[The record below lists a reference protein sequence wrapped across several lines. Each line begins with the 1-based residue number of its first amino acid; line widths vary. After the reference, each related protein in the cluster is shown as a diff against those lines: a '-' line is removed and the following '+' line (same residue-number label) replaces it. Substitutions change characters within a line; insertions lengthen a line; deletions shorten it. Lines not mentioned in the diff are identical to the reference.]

1 MKKITASFFKKIFRI
16 TFFIFCIIC
25 FNNVQAQKTNPGG
38 NKTPGGNKIPVVN
51 KPPVSGVSKNITTIN
66 GKKYYLHKIA
76 HAQSL
81 FGIAKIYNVDINVI
95 LAENPFVKKGLI
107 VGQELKI
114 PVDKKPAAEVKPHEV
129 IQPHVETKK
138 DTPTTASNT
147 QDLDLLSMVDDPT
160 QKKEKEYVTATFKST
175 RNINFHT
182 CEILSKRSL
191 DFRISHRFGPLNSK
205 AYNAWGMDGPANLM
219 LSLEYSH
226 GGRWMAGVQRSIFDK
241 MGAAF
246 FKWKIIRQVKGGWP
260 FTLTYFGG
268 AYQSFQQDPYL
279 GQPVKF
285 YDDTKGPWD
294 RVSFVN
300 QLIIATKIT
309 SWLSLQIAPTYVHY
323 NLVGAANGLSKND
336 CALLTGV
343 LRVKYTKRQAVIF
356 EYGFRLSTDYGAISG
371 KTNQPMTYYNTMG
384 IGWEIE
390 TGGHVFQLFVVN
402 SYGILENQFL
412 MKTDSDWNTMGV
424 RLGFNITRVFS
435 LGGKSKKW

>member
-1 MKKITASFFKKIFRI
+1 MASHFKKVVHFAIFV
-16 TFFIFCIIC
+16 FCFTYI
-25 FNNVQAQKTNPGG
+25 NHVQAQNTNP
-38 NKTPGGNKIPVVN
+38 
-51 KPPVSGVSKNITTIN
+51 GVSKNITTIN

-81 FGIAKIYNVDINVI
+81 FGIAKIYNIDINVI
-95 LAENPFVKKGLI
+95 LAENPSAKKGLI

-114 PVDKKPAAEVKPHEV
+114 PVEKPKTAEVVKTPEV
-129 IQPHVETKK
+129 VTPPPVVTKE
-138 DTPTTASNT
+138 DTPTTSNNT
-147 QDLDLLSMVDDPT
+147 GELDLLSMVDDPN

-226 GGRWMAGVQRSIFDK
+226 DGRWMAGVQRSIFDK

-246 FKWKIIRQVKGGWP
+246 FKWKIIRQVKGGMP

-279 GQPVKF
+279 GEPIKF
-285 YDDTKGPWD
+285 YSNTWD

-323 NLVGAANGLSKND
+323 NLVGAANGLAKND

-343 LRVKYTKRQAVIF
+343 LRVKYTKRQAIIF
-356 EYGFRLSTDYGAISG
+356 EYGFRFNTDYGVIDA
-371 KTNQPMTYYNTMG
+371 KTNSPMKYYNTMG
-384 IGWEIE
+384 VGWEIE

-435 LGGKSKKW
+435 MGGKKKEM